1 MKRKLSALLTVTLLG
16 GLLAGCQ
23 GSNQGAQGQGDTAAQ
38 TSAQEGSQDAATEAP
53 ASTEAAD
60 GKEAGGDVTVI
71 RFYGSDGEYNQ
82 NIVAGFEAENPD
94 IKVEIVP
101 VDFDNA
107 EQVIKTGIASNDP
120 VDVSFFWGTQINA
133 FTEDN
138 MAYDLTPY
146 VTENNNEWKDT
157 FVAAYIDA
165 GMVDGKYY
173 AVSYQPVIET
183 IFYNKDVFAQCS
195 VKVPETWDELVEAC
209 KTFKDND
216 IYGIGNWNGQN
227 HQLLQFAYQNMA
239 NDGTL
244 EEYISGQGDFTQCEG
259 LKKCL
264 ENWKSI
270 YDEGYW
276 YPGEGALTST
286 KDQTQAAWYQ
296 GKIAMLF
303 DAGSNAGEYDKNCE
317 FEVGILPFPYVQ
329 EGGKYALNTVTNA
342 LFIPANAKHPEEAI
356 RFMKYYTSDA
366 GLQEI
371 INSGRLPSTVS
382 MQDKVDSQILKDLL
396 ATTVGDNVVGY
407 KQMQGLSSEINA
419 FLQND
424 MIGMICTGTSVEDTL
439 QQLEDLRQMT
449 VK

>member
-1 MKRKLSALLTVTLLG
+1 MMKKTVSVLCATAMLSTLLMGCGSSESTTTETTG
-16 GLLAGCQ
+16 GVQ
-23 GSNQGAQGQGDTAAQ
+23 NTGASQ
-38 TSAQEGSQDAATEAP
+38 TSQSAEVQGTS
-53 ASTEAAD
+53 
-60 GKEAGGDVTVI
+60 GDVTTI

-107 EQVIKTGIASNDP
+107 EQVIKTGIASGDP
-120 VDVSFFWGTQINA
+120 VDVSFFWGTQINT
-133 FTEDN
+133 FTEDG
-138 MAYDLTPY
+138 MALDLTPY
-146 VTENNNEWKDT
+146 LTENNNEWKDT
-157 FVAAYIDA
+157 FVPAYIDA

-183 IFYNKDVFAQCS
+183 IFYNKDVFEEYNVAIPQ
-195 VKVPETWDELVEAC
+195 TWDELVAAC
-209 KTFKDND
+209 ETFKQKGV
-216 IYGIGNWNGQN
+216 YGIGNWNGQN
-227 HQLLQFAYQNMA
+227 HQLLQFAYQYMA
-239 NDGTL
+239 NDDTL
-244 EEYISGQGDFTQCEG
+244 ENYVSGEGDFTKCEG

-264 ENWKSI
+264 ENWKNV
-270 YDEGYW
+270 YDCDYW

-303 DAGSNAGEYDKNCE
+303 DAGSNAGEYEKNCE

-342 LFIPANAKHPEEAI
+342 LFVPANAKHPEEAI
-356 RFMKYYTSDA
+356 RFIKYYTSDA
-366 GLQEI
+366 GIQEI
-371 INSGRLPSTVS
+371 INSGRLPATIS
-382 MQDKVDSQILKDLL
+382 MQDKVESQLLKDLL

-419 FLQND
+419 YLQND
-424 MIGMICTGTSVEDTL
+424 LMGAVCTGTNVDDAL
-439 QQLEDLRQMT
+439 AQLEDLRQQIQ
-449 VK
+449 

>member
-183 IFYNKDVFAQCS
+183 IFYNKDVFAQCGR
-195 VKVPETWDELVEAC
+195 C
-209 KTFKDND
+209 
-216 IYGIGNWNGQN
+216 QN
-227 HQLLQFAYQNMA
+227 
-239 NDGTL
+239 
-244 EEYISGQGDFTQCEG
+244 
-259 LKKCL
+259 
-264 ENWKSI
+264 
-270 YDEGYW
+270 
-276 YPGEGALTST
+276 
-286 KDQTQAAWYQ
+286 
-296 GKIAMLF
+296 
-303 DAGSNAGEYDKNCE
+303 
-317 FEVGILPFPYVQ
+317 
-329 EGGKYALNTVTNA
+329 
-342 LFIPANAKHPEEAI
+342 
-356 RFMKYYTSDA
+356 
-366 GLQEI
+366 
-371 INSGRLPSTVS
+371 
-382 MQDKVDSQILKDLL
+382 
-396 ATTVGDNVVGY
+396 
-407 KQMQGLSSEINA
+407 
-419 FLQND
+419 
-424 MIGMICTGTSVEDTL
+424 
-439 QQLEDLRQMT
+439 
-449 VK
+449 